1 MSKRKIFY
9 SIVGLLLI
17 FFILGTATVGKN
29 TDPFS
34 QFLKSLLPEKT
45 KVFLKKTIF
54 AIPVLF
60 QENDEQSVKIKK
72 LSKDIG
78 FLKSELL
85 KLTDTMPRTQIK
97 EIISKKNEK
106 YELTYYKLNLPSHY
120 DWGLKPVAYIEQTN
134 DHIYLSS
141 GNGNFIKI
149 NKTQIGTNKLNY
161 ETVDTNIENLISDE
175 QFYDSYILS
184 VKDLFINDNKIY
196 FSFGNLKDEC
206 FYIKIFRADLN
217 KEMFE
222 FKKFFE
228 HQECKKDRVG
238 MNYQHIGGRIVSFKD
253 NKILLSVGDF
263 GDINTPQ
270 DKDSIFGKI
279 ISIDLIDSKFE
290 IISTGSRNAQG
301 LYYDKSKDVILNT
314 EHGPTGGDEVNVN
327 VNPSTE
333 FIENFGWPNA
343 SYAFSANEIT
353 GKEYGIIDPPGSHKK
368 FGFVEPVKYFTPS
381 IGISEII
388 KVSKE
393 FNKDAKNDYFV
404 NALGWI
410 EQIEEGDQ
418 SIHHLRLSDDY
429 SKVEYEDV
437 IQIKERIRDIIYL
450 ADKNAYL
457 LVLETVPA
465 LGLLKFKN

>member
-1 MSKRKIFY
+1 MNKKKLIY
-9 SIVGLLLI
+9 SIIILLFT
-17 FFILGTATVGKN
+17 FFIIGSVTVGKN

-34 QFLKSLLPEKT
+34 QFLKSLLPENT
-45 KVFLKKTIF
+45 KSFLKKTVF
-54 AIPVLF
+54 AIPTLF
-60 QENDEQSVKIKK
+60 QENVDQSIKIKK
-72 LSKDIG
+72 LYRDVG

-97 EIISKKNEK
+97 EIISKNKKK

-134 DHIYLSS
+134 ENIYLTS

-149 NKTQIGTNKLNY
+149 KKDQIGKSNLNY
-161 ETVDTNIENLISDE
+161 QTISTNIENLISDE

-184 VKDLFINDNKIY
+184 IKDLFIKDNKIY
-196 FSFGNLKDEC
+196 FSFGNFKEGC
-206 FYIKIFRADLN
+206 FYIKIFRSDLN
-217 KEMFE
+217 DETLD
-222 FKKFFE
+222 FKNFFE
-228 HQECKKDRVG
+228 HKECKEGRTVQ
-238 MNYQHIGGRIVSFKD
+238 NYQHIGGRIVSFKD

-263 GDINTPQ
+263 GDVDTPQ
-270 DKDSIFGKI
+270 DKNSIFGKI
-279 ISIDLIDSKFE
+279 ISIDLSDSSYE
-290 IISTGSRNAQG
+290 TISSGSRNAQG
-301 LYYDKSKDVILNT
+301 LFYDKSNDVILNT

-327 VNPSTE
+327 VSPSTD

-343 SYAFSANEIT
+343 TYAFSANDIT
-353 GKEYGIIDPPGSHKK
+353 GKEYGIVDPPGSHKK

-393 FNKDAKNDYFV
+393 FNSDAKNDFFV
-404 NALGWI
+404 NALGF
-410 EQIEEGDQ
+410 EQQLEEGDQ
-418 SIHHLRLSDDY
+418 SIHHLSLSEDY
-429 SKVEYEDV
+429 SKVVSEDV
-437 IQIKERIRDIIYL
+437 IQLKERIRDIIYL

-465 LGLLKFKN
+465 LGLLRFNN

>member
-1 MSKRKIFY
+1 MSKRKKFY
-9 SIVGLLLI
+9 SIVGLFLI

-29 TDPFS
+29 TDSFS

-60 QENDEQSVKIKK
+60 QENAEQSLKIKK

-141 GNGNFIKI
+141 GNGNFINIK
-149 NKTQIGTNKLNY
+149 KSQIGTNTLNY
-161 ETVDTNIENLISDE
+161 ETIDTNIENLISDE

-228 HQECKKDRVG
+228 HQECKKDRTG
-238 MNYQHIGGRIVSFKD
+238 MNYQHIGGRITSL
-253 NKILLSVGDF
+253 NENNLLFSVGDF
-263 GDINTPQ
+263 GDEDTPQ
-270 DKDSIFGKI
+270 DEQSIFGKI
-279 ISIDLIDSKFE
+279 ISIDLNQKDYE
-290 IISTGSRNAQG
+290 ILSIGSRNAQG
-301 LYYDKSKDVILNT
+301 LYYDEEKNIIINT

-327 VNPSTE
+327 LNPGTE
-333 FIENFGWPNA
+333 KIENFGWPLA
-343 SYAFSANEIT
+343 SYGTDGDKIFA
-353 GKEYGIIDPPGSHKK
+353 KSHSEL
-368 FGFVEPVKYFTPS
+368 GYVEPMKNFTPS
-381 IGISEII
+381 IGISEVI
-388 KVSKE
+388 KVSNE
-393 FNKDAKNDYFV
+393 FNAEASYDYFV
-404 NALGWI
+404 SALGWKN
-410 EQIEEGDQ
+410 QMNEGDQ
-418 SIHHLRLSDDY
+418 SIHHIRFNDNF
-429 SKVEYEDV
+429 SKIIYEDT
-437 IQIKERIRDIIYL
+437 IPIGERIRDIIYL
-450 ADKNAYL
+450 DDKKAYL

>member
-1 MSKRKIFY
+1 MSKKQFLYLFIILF
-9 SIVGLLLI
+9 LI

-34 QFLKSLLPEKT
+34 QFLKSLLPDKT
-45 KVFLKKTIF
+45 KVFLKKTVF
-54 AIPVLF
+54 AIPTLF
-60 QENDEQSVKIKK
+60 QQNAEQSLKIKK

-85 KLTDTMPRTQIK
+85 KLTDTMPKTQTK
-97 EIISKKNEK
+97 EIISKDKKK

-120 DWGLKPVAYIEQTN
+120 DWGLKPVAYIEQTK
-134 DHIYLSS
+134 DYIYLTS
-141 GNGNFIKI
+141 GNGNFIKLRK
-149 NKTQIGTNKLNY
+149 NQIGTNKLNY
-161 ETVDTNIENLISDE
+161 ETIKTNIENLISDE
-175 QFYDSYILS
+175 QFYDSYVLS
-184 VKDLFINDNKIY
+184 IKDLFIKENKIY

-206 FYIKIFRADLN
+206 FYIKIFRSDLN
-217 KEMFE
+217 QETFKFE
-222 FKKFFE
+222 KFFE
-228 HQECKKDRVG
+228 HKECKKDRTG
-238 MNYQHIGGRIVSFKD
+238 MNFQHIGGRIVSFKD

-263 GDINTPQ
+263 GDITTSQN
-270 DKDSIFGKI
+270 KDSIFGKI
-279 ISIDLIDSKFE
+279 ISIDLANNNFE

-301 LYYDKSKDVILNT
+301 LYYDKSNDVILNT

-327 VNPSTE
+327 VSPSTD

-343 SYAFSANEIT
+343 SYAFSANQIT
-353 GKEYGIIDPPGSHKK
+353 GKEFGIIDPPGSHKK

-393 FNKDAKNDYFV
+393 FNSEARNDFFV
-404 NALGWI
+404 NALGFE
-410 EQIEEGDQ
+410 EQIAEGDQ
-418 SIHHLRLSDDY
+418 SIHHIRLSDDY

-437 IQIKERIRDIIYL
+437 IQLKERIRDIIYL
-450 ADKNAYL
+450 ADYNSYL

-465 LGLLKFKN
+465 LGLLKLKK